1 MTQRKA
7 MLDGAFDDLV
17 KKTMEMWTVPGLAIG
32 VIDNGAKEYKV
43 YYFQAHTMT
52 PAK

>member
-1 MTQRKA
+1 MTQRKEI
-7 MLDGAFDDLV
+7 LGRAFDDLV
-17 KKTMEMWTVPGLAIG
+17 RKTMEMWTVPGLAIG

-43 YYFQAHTMT
+43 YYCQAHATT